1 MTNQKCFKKKQ
12 VSTNLALWGLRGEKN
27 MLSLVNINI
36 CVNVTAFVMY
46 TQTEKKTWQP
56 DQIVVSIFVFTK
68 AFFVLTWSV
77 MDIFFFYGEKLQV
90 QRNDGRIGYMNTI
103 RIKEIPLTIVSALSG
118 PYMCNVYVPGA
129 APHTLF
135 IAHESWTMATQK

>member
-1 MTNQKCFKKKQ
+1 
-12 VSTNLALWGLRGEKN
+12 

-77 MDIFFFYGEKLQV
+77 MDIFFFMGENCKC
-90 QRNDGRIGYMNTI
+90 RGMMEESGMNTI

>member
-1 MTNQKCFKKKQ
+1 
-12 VSTNLALWGLRGEKN
+12 

-46 TQTEKKTWQP
+46 TQTEKKNLATRSNSCQHFCFHE
-56 DQIVVSIFVFTK
+56 S
-68 AFFVLTWSV
+68 FFVLTWSV
-77 MDIFFFYGEKLQV
+77 MDIFFFFMGENCKC
-90 QRNDGRIGYMNTI
+90 RGMMEESGMNTI

>member
-1 MTNQKCFKKKQ
+1 
-12 VSTNLALWGLRGEKN
+12 

-46 TQTEKKTWQP
+46 TQTEKKLGN
-56 DQIVVSIFVFTK
+56 QIKQLS
-68 AFFVLTWSV
+68 AFLFSRKL
-77 MDIFFFYGEKLQV
+77 FFCFDLVRDGYFLFFMGENCKC
-90 QRNDGRIGYMNTI
+90 RGMMEESGMNTI